1 MCLSLCLKVFEC
13 AWMRRGWFKAKEKP
27 SSDTKFDGSLDDLSL
42 LTIRFAV
49 ESKKTKIK
57 RNKHFNPDEKE
68 KEY

>member
-1 MCLSLCLKVFEC
+1 
-13 AWMRRGWFKAKEKP
+13 MRRGWFKAKEKP